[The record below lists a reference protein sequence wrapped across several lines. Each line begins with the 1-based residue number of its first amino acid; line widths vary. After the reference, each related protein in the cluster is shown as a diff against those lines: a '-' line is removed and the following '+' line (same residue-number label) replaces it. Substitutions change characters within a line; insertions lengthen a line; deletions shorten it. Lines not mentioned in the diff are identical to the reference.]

1 MTIRYKI
8 NNRIRFTLF
17 VMLTIILLTAFAN
30 FALGLNTADSSTI
43 IDYTEVK
50 VSYGDT
56 LWSIAD
62 TYMSDYSD
70 IRKAVH
76 ELCRINDITASE
88 LYAGMTIL
96 VPIN

>member
-1 MTIRYKI
+1 MTTKYRV

-17 VMLTIILLTAFAN
+17 VVIVIILITSIAN
-30 FALGLNTADSSTI
+30 FALGLNTASSLTNPE
-43 IDYTEVK
+43 YMEVE
-50 VSYGDT
+50 VAYGDT

-62 TYMSDYSD
+62 NYMSDDTD
-70 IRKAVH
+70 IRKSVY
-76 ELCRINDITASE
+76 EICDTNNISASD